1 MLNAIS
7 TAAYTGIVHTH
18 KLSVILFLIFYVVK
32 LGLLLFNEK
41 KLDKMRSNK
50 FARIFEA
57 VISVLFLVTG
67 VILLF
72 NVAQIQTF
80 LWIKLVAVFASIPI
94 AIIGFKKKNKVLAIL
109 SVVLIFAAY
118 GLAEMSKKQFLKP
131 QNANM
136 VYTEAQ
142 QTVYGQELYLQY
154 CKNCHGEDG
163 AAQRSGAKNLQLTT
177 LSDAEIKAQ
186 IQNGKSLMPAYKTI
200 LDEKQIDAL
209 VAHVKSFKK

>member
-7 TAAYTGIVHTH
+7 TGAYTGLLHTH

-32 LGLLLFNEK
+32 LGLLLFNEP
-41 KLDKMRSNK
+41 KLDIMRANK

-67 VILLF
+67 LVLIF
-72 NVAQIQTF
+72 NVGKVQPF

-94 AIIGFKKKNKVLAIL
+94 AIIGFKKKNKILAIL

-118 GLAEMSKKQFLKP
+118 GLAEMSKKQALQP
-131 QNANM
+131 ENVNM
-136 VYTEAQ
+136 TYTEG
-142 QTVYGQELYLQY
+142 QTSVYGQELYLQY

-163 AAQRSGAKNLQLTT
+163 AAQRSGAKNLQTST
-177 LSDAEIKAQ
+177 LSDEEIKSQ
-186 IQNGKSLMPAYKTI
+186 IQNGKGLMPAYKKV
-200 LDEKQIDAL
+200 LNEKEIEA
-209 VAHVKSFKK
+209 VFTHVKSLKK